1 MSDWFRFP
9 VEENGEAD
17 SPDKKQNNEVF
28 GRVAS
33 LAETE

>member
-17 SPDKKQNNEVF
+17 SPEQNNEVF